1 MYAAG
6 IRSLRLD
13 FSRKEIQKMRNR
25 KKAQKAAS
33 LVMAVMMTLT
43 LVLGTVVP
51 VVLQTAAVFKI
62 S

>member
-1 MYAAG
+1 MKAAG

-13 FSRKEIQKMRNR
+13 FSRKEVQKMRNR

-51 VVLQTAAVFKI
+51 VVLQTAAVF
-62 S
+62 

>member
-13 FSRKEIQKMRNR
+13 FSRKEVQKMQNR
-25 KKAQKAAS
+25 KKAQKVAS

-51 VVLQTAAVFKI
+51 VVLQTAAVF
-62 S
+62 

>member
-13 FSRKEIQKMRNR
+13 FSRKEGQKMRNR
-25 KKAQKAAS
+25 KKAQKVAS

-51 VVLQTAAVFKI
+51 VVLQTAAVF
-62 S
+62 

>member
-1 MYAAG
+1 MCAAG

-13 FSRKEIQKMRNR
+13 FSRKEVQKMRNR
-25 KKAQKAAS
+25 KKAQKVAS

-51 VVLQTAAVFKI
+51 VVLQTAAVF
-62 S
+62 

>member
-13 FSRKEIQKMRNR
+13 FSRKEVQKMRNR
-25 KKAQKAAS
+25 KNAQKAAS

-51 VVLQTAAVFKI
+51 VVLQTAAVF
-62 S
+62 

>member
-51 VVLQTAAVFKI
+51 VVLQTAAVF
-62 S
+62 

>member
-13 FSRKEIQKMRNR
+13 FSRKELQKMRNR
-25 KKAQKAAS
+25 KKAQKVAS

-51 VVLQTAAVFKI
+51 VVLQTAAVF
-62 S
+62 

>member
-13 FSRKEIQKMRNR
+13 FSRKEVQKMRNR
-25 KKAQKAAS
+25 KKAQKVAS
-33 LVMAVMMTLT
+33 LVMAVMMPLT

-51 VVLQTAAVFKI
+51 VVLQTAAVF
-62 S
+62 

>member
-6 IRSLRLD
+6 IRSLRLN
-13 FSRKEIQKMRNR
+13 FSRKEVQKMRNR

-51 VVLQTAAVFKI
+51 VVLQTAAVF
-62 S
+62 

>member
-13 FSRKEIQKMRNR
+13 FSRKEVQKMQNR

-51 VVLQTAAVFKI
+51 VVLQTAAVF
-62 S
+62 

>member
-6 IRSLRLD
+6 IRFLRLD
-13 FSRKEIQKMRNR
+13 FSRKEVQKMQNR
-25 KKAQKAAS
+25 KKAQKVAS

-51 VVLQTAAVFKI
+51 VVLQTAAAF
-62 S
+62 